1 MFLIRGIDQSKGRF
15 SGYNEIGRAK
25 DDKIGATWTGR
36 IHVDRGQSSDSYRNP
51 CNFGSY
57 RLKVEMHLNTRSK
70 TIGRESFCARH
81 NHRDF
86 FTISW
91 NIWAICLR
99 DERRPAGCLTARFI
113 LFFFFPFL
121 PRRRI
126 YAIARLLLPNFFIA
140 TTAKITNISGIN
152 EFSTCGMNYG
162 QPSWFTPT
170 S

>member
-1 MFLIRGIDQSKGRF
+1 MIKSTRREPDES
-15 SGYNEIGRAK
+15 
-25 DDKIGATWTGR
+25 
-36 IHVDRGQSSDSYRNP
+36 VDRGQSSDSPRNP

-99 DERRPAGCLTARFI
+99 DERPDGMSHCSIHSFLL
-113 LFFFFPFL
+113 LFFLPAAGYTRLYYPISLSQQQQESRIFP
-121 PRRRI
+121 
-126 YAIARLLLPNFFIA
+126 
-140 TTAKITNISGIN
+140 T
-152 EFSTCGMNYG
+152 
-162 QPSWFTPT
+162 
-170 S
+170 